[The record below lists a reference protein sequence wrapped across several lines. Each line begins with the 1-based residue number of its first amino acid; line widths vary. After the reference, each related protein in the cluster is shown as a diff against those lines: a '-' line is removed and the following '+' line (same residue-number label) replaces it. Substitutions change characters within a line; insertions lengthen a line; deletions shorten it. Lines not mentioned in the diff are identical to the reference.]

1 MMYSEYLKNG
11 GTGIIQL
18 LANNQTLSYLLSDD
32 IKTLDSAFL
41 LENGEKKFSIPVE
54 NLLKNE
60 NDLTP
65 IANMMKV
72 RFGKTWKTLFNS
84 IPQENDPLA
93 NEVTKTTGSMDT
105 NNQTTNQVA
114 GYDSDTMVN
123 DNSNQSTGSNK
134 TTQTVTKMNYEN
146 LTNLLGELKNN
157 VYYDI
162 LFSDI
167 RNYIFV
173 TVYGNERT
181 L

>member
-1 MMYSEYLKNG
+1 MMYSEYIKNG

-18 LANNQTLSYLLSDD
+18 LSNNQTLSYLLSDD
-32 IKTLDSAFL
+32 ISTLDSAFL
-41 LENGEKKFSIPVE
+41 LENGGKQFSLPVE
-54 NLLKNE
+54 NLLKIQ

-72 RFGKTWKTLFNS
+72 RFGKTWKTMFNA
-84 IPQENDPLA
+84 IPQDSDPLA

-123 DNSNQSTGSNK
+123 DNANQSTGSNK

-157 VYYDI
+157 VYYDM

-173 TVYGNERT
+173 TVYGNERNE
-181 L
+181 

>member
-1 MMYSEYLKNG
+1 MYSEYLKNG

-84 IPQENDPLA
+84 IPQDSDPLA
-93 NEVTKTTGSMDT
+93 NQVTKTTGSMET
-105 NNQTTNQVA
+105 NNQTINQVA

>member
-1 MMYSEYLKNG
+1 MMYSEYIKNG

-18 LANNQTLSYLLSDD
+18 LSNNQTLSYLLSDD
-32 IKTLDSAFL
+32 ISTLDSAFL
-41 LENGEKKFSIPVE
+41 LENGEKKFSLPVE

-65 IANMMKV
+65 LANMMKA

-84 IPQENDPLA
+84 IPQDSDPLA
-93 NEVTKTTGSMDT
+93 NEVTKTTGSIDT

-114 GYDSDTMVN
+114 GYDSDTMVK

-157 VYYDI
+157 VYYDM
-162 LFSDI
+162 LFNDI

-173 TVYGNERT
+173 TVYGNERNE
-181 L
+181 

>member
-18 LANNQTLSYLLSDD
+18 LSNNQTLSYLLSDD

-84 IPQENDPLA
+84 IPQDNDPLA
-93 NEVTKTTGSMDT
+93 NQVTKTTGSMDT

-123 DNSNQSTGSNK
+123 DNANQSTGSNK

>member
-1 MMYSEYLKNG
+1 MYSEYLKNG

-18 LANNQTLSYLLSDD
+18 LSNNQTLSYLLSDD

-41 LENGEKKFSIPVE
+41 LENGDKKFSIPVE

-84 IPQENDPLA
+84 IPQDSDPLA
-93 NEVTKTTGSMDT
+93 NQVTKTTGSMDS
-105 NNQTTNQVA
+105 NNQTTNQVS

>member
-1 MMYSEYLKNG
+1 MYSEYLKNG

-18 LANNQTLSYLLSDD
+18 LSNNQTLNYLLSDD

-41 LENGEKKFSIPVE
+41 LENGEKEFSIPVE

-65 IANMMKV
+65 IANMIKV
-72 RFGKTWKTLFNS
+72 RFGKTWKTMFNA
-84 IPQENDPLA
+84 IPQDSDPLA

-114 GYDSDTMVN
+114 GYDDDKMVN
-123 DNSNQSTGSNK
+123 DNGNQSTGSNK

-157 VYYDI
+157 VYYDMM
-162 LFSDI
+162 FSDI

-181 L
+181 M

>member
-1 MMYSEYLKNG
+1 MMYSEYIKNG

-18 LANNQTLSYLLSDD
+18 LSNNQTLSYLLSDD
-32 IKTLDSAFL
+32 ISTLDSAFL
-41 LENGEKKFSIPVE
+41 LENGEKKFSLPIE

-93 NEVTKTTGSMDT
+93 NEVTKTTGSIDT

-146 LTNLLGELKNN
+146 LTNLLGQLKNN
-157 VYYDI
+157 VYYDM
-162 LFSDI
+162 LFNDI

-173 TVYGNERT
+173 TVYGNERNE
-181 L
+181 

>member
-1 MMYSEYLKNG
+1 M
-11 GTGIIQL
+11 
-18 LANNQTLSYLLSDD
+18 
-32 IKTLDSAFL
+32 
-41 LENGEKKFSIPVE
+41 
-54 NLLKNE
+54 
-60 NDLTP
+60 
-65 IANMMKV
+65 
-72 RFGKTWKTLFNS
+72 
-84 IPQENDPLA
+84 
-93 NEVTKTTGSMDT
+93 TKTTGSIDT

-157 VYYDI
+157 VYYDM

>member
-1 MMYSEYLKNG
+1 MYSEYLKNG

-41 LENGEKKFSIPVE
+41 LENGEKNFSIPVE

-181 L
+181 E

>member
-84 IPQENDPLA
+84 IPQDNDPLA

-105 NNQTTNQVA
+105 NNQTKNQVA

-134 TTQTVTKMNYEN
+134 TTQTVTKTNYEN

>member
-18 LANNQTLSYLLSDD
+18 LSKNQTLSYLLSDD
-32 IKTLDSAFL
+32 ITALDSAFL
-41 LENGEKKFSIPVE
+41 LENGGKEFSLPVE
-54 NLLKNE
+54 NLLKIQ

-72 RFGKTWKTLFNS
+72 RFGKTWKTMFNA
-84 IPQENDPLA
+84 IPQESDPLA
-93 NEVTKTTGSMDT
+93 NEVNKTTGSMDT

-114 GYDSDTMVN
+114 GYDSNTMVN
-123 DNSNQSTGSNK
+123 DNANQSTGSNK

-157 VYYDI
+157 VYYDM

-173 TVYGNERT
+173 TVYGNERNE
-181 L
+181 

>member
-1 MMYSEYLKNG
+1 MMYSEYIKKG

-18 LANNQTLSYLLSDD
+18 LSNNQSLSYLLSDD
-32 IKTLDSAFL
+32 ITTLDSAFL
-41 LENGEKKFSIPVE
+41 LENGGKQFSLPVE
-54 NLLKNE
+54 NLLKVQ

-93 NEVTKTTGSMDT
+93 NEVTKTTGSIDT

-134 TTQTVTKMNYEN
+134 NTQTVTKTNYEN
-146 LTNLLGELKNN
+146 ITNLLGELKNN
-157 VYYDI
+157 VYYDM
-162 LFSDI
+162 LFNDI

-173 TVYGNERT
+173 TVYGNERNE
-181 L
+181 

>member
-1 MMYSEYLKNG
+1 MMYSEYIKNG

-18 LANNQTLSYLLSDD
+18 LSNNQTLSYLLSDD
-32 IKTLDSAFL
+32 ISTLDSAFL
-41 LENGEKKFSIPVE
+41 LENGGKQFSLPVE
-54 NLLKNE
+54 NLLKIQ

-72 RFGKTWKTLFNS
+72 RFGKTWKTMFNA
-84 IPQENDPLA
+84 IPQDSDPLA
-93 NEVTKTTGSMDT
+93 NEVTKTTGIIDT

-123 DNSNQSTGSNK
+123 DNANQSTGSNK

-146 LTNLLGELKNN
+146 LTNLLGQLKNN
-157 VYYDI
+157 VYYDM

>member
-1 MMYSEYLKNG
+1 MYSEYIKNG

-18 LANNQTLSYLLSDD
+18 LAKNQTLSYLLSDD
-32 IKTLDSAFL
+32 ISTLDSAFL

-181 L
+181 E

>member
-1 MMYSEYLKNG
+1 MMYSEYIKNG

-18 LANNQTLSYLLSDD
+18 LSNNQTLSYLLSDD
-32 IKTLDSAFL
+32 ISTLDSAFL
-41 LENGEKKFSIPVE
+41 LENGEKQFSLPIE

-72 RFGKTWKTLFNS
+72 RFGKTWKTMFNA
-84 IPQENDPLA
+84 IPQDSDPLA
-93 NEVTKTTGSMDT
+93 NEVTKTTGSIDT

-123 DNSNQSTGSNK
+123 DNSNKSTGSNK

-157 VYYDI
+157 VYYDM
-162 LFSDI
+162 LFNDI

-173 TVYGNERT
+173 TVYGNERNE
-181 L
+181 

>member
-1 MMYSEYLKNG
+1 MYSEYLKNG

-84 IPQENDPLA
+84 IPQDSDPLA
-93 NEVTKTTGSMDT
+93 NQVTKTTGSMNT

>member
-18 LANNQTLSYLLSDD
+18 LSKNQTLNYLLSDD
-32 IKTLDSAFL
+32 ITALDSAFL
-41 LENGEKKFSIPVE
+41 LENGGKEFTLPVE
-54 NLLKNE
+54 NLLKIQ

-72 RFGKTWKTLFNS
+72 RFGKTWKTMFNA
-84 IPQENDPLA
+84 IPQESDPLA
-93 NEVTKTTGSMDT
+93 NEVNKTTGSMDT

-114 GYDSDTMVN
+114 GYDSNTMVN
-123 DNSNQSTGSNK
+123 DNANQSTGSNK

-157 VYYDI
+157 VYYDM

-173 TVYGNERT
+173 TVYGNERNE
-181 L
+181 

>member
-1 MMYSEYLKNG
+1 MMYSEYIKNG
-11 GTGIIQL
+11 GTGVIQL
-18 LANNQTLSYLLSDD
+18 LSNNQTLNYLLSDD
-32 IKTLDSAFL
+32 ISTLDSAFL
-41 LENGEKKFSIPVE
+41 LENGEKNFSLPIE

-72 RFGKTWKTLFNS
+72 RFGKSWKTLFNS

-123 DNSNQSTGSNK
+123 DNANQSTGSNK
-134 TTQTVTKMNYEN
+134 TTQTVTKMNYEH
-146 LTNLLGELKNN
+146 LTNLVGELKNN
-157 VYYDI
+157 VYYDM
-162 LFSDI
+162 LFSNI

>member
-18 LANNQTLSYLLSDD
+18 LSNNQTLNYLLSDD

-65 IANMMKV
+65 LANMMKV
-72 RFGKTWKTLFNS
+72 RFGNTWKTMYNS
-84 IPQENDPLA
+84 IPQSDDPFA
-93 NEVTKTTGSMDT
+93 NEVTQTTGSIDS

-134 TTQTVTKMNYEN
+134 TNQTTTKMNYEN
-146 LTNLLGELKNN
+146 LTKLLGELKNN
-157 VYYDI
+157 VFYDM

-167 RNYIFV
+167 RKYIFV
-173 TVYGNERT
+173 TVYGNERDE
-181 L
+181 

>member
-1 MMYSEYLKNG
+1 MYSEYLKNG

-18 LANNQTLSYLLSDD
+18 LSNNQTLSYLLSDD

-84 IPQENDPLA
+84 IPQDNDPLA
-93 NEVTKTTGSMDT
+93 NQVTKTTGSMDT

-123 DNSNQSTGSNK
+123 DNANQSTGSNK

>member
-1 MMYSEYLKNG
+1 MYSEYLKNG

-18 LANNQTLSYLLSDD
+18 LANNQTLNYLLSDD

-41 LENGEKKFSIPVE
+41 LENGEKEFSIPVE

-84 IPQENDPLA
+84 IPQDNDPLA
-93 NEVTKTTGSMDT
+93 NEVTKTTGNIDT
-105 NNQTTNQVA
+105 NNQTINQVA

>member
-1 MMYSEYLKNG
+1 MYSEYIKNG
-11 GTGIIQL
+11 GTGIIKL
-18 LANNQTLSYLLSDD
+18 LADNQTLNYLLSDN
-32 IKTLDSAFL
+32 ILALDSTFL
-41 LENGEKKFSIPVE
+41 IENGTKKFTLPIE
-54 NLLKNE
+54 NLLKNQ

-65 IANMMKV
+65 LANMMKV

-84 IPQENDPLA
+84 IPQDSDPLA

-134 TTQTVTKMNYEN
+134 TTQTVTKINYEN

-167 RNYIFV
+167 RNYIFA
-173 TVYGNERT
+173 TVYGNERND
-181 L
+181 

>member
-1 MMYSEYLKNG
+1 MYSEYIKKG

-18 LANNQTLSYLLSDD
+18 LSNNQTLSYLLSDD
-32 IKTLDSAFL
+32 ISTLDSAFL
-41 LENGEKKFSIPVE
+41 LENGGKQFSLPIE

-72 RFGKTWKTLFNS
+72 RFGKTWKTIFNA
-84 IPQENDPLA
+84 IPQNSDPLA
-93 NEVTKTTGSMDT
+93 NEVTKTTGSIDT

-123 DNSNQSTGSNK
+123 DNANKSTGSNK

-157 VYYDI
+157 VYYDM

-173 TVYGNERT
+173 TVYGNERNE
-181 L
+181 

>member
-1 MMYSEYLKNG
+1 MYSEYLKNG

-18 LANNQTLSYLLSDD
+18 LAKNQTLSYLLSDD

-84 IPQENDPLA
+84 IPQDNDPLA

-123 DNSNQSTGSNK
+123 DNSNQSPA
-134 TTQTVTKMNYEN
+134 QVTAA
-146 LTNLLGELKNN
+146 
-157 VYYDI
+157 
-162 LFSDI
+162 
-167 RNYIFV
+167 
-173 TVYGNERT
+173 
-181 L
+181 

>member
-1 MMYSEYLKNG
+1 MYSEYLKNG

-18 LANNQTLSYLLSDD
+18 LSNNQTLSYLLSDD

-41 LENGEKKFSIPVE
+41 LENGEKEFSIPVE

-60 NDLTP
+60 NGLTP

-84 IPQENDPLA
+84 IPQDNDPLA
-93 NEVTKTTGSMDT
+93 NEVTKTTGSIDT

-114 GYDSDTMVN
+114 GYDSDVMVN
-123 DNSNQSTGSNK
+123 DNANQSTGSNK

-157 VYYDI
+157 VFYDI

>member
-1 MMYSEYLKNG
+1 MYSEYLKNG

-18 LANNQTLSYLLSDD
+18 LSNNQTLNYLLSDD

-41 LENGEKKFSIPVE
+41 LENGEKEFSIPVE

-65 IANMMKV
+65 IANMIKV
-72 RFGKTWKTLFNS
+72 RFGKTWKTMFNA
-84 IPQENDPLA
+84 IPQDNDPLA
-93 NEVTKTTGSMDT
+93 NEVTKTTGTMDT

-114 GYDSDTMVN
+114 GFDDDKMVN
-123 DNSNQSTGSNK
+123 DNGNQSTGSNK

-157 VYYDI
+157 VYYDMM
-162 LFSDI
+162 FSDI

-181 L
+181 M

>member
-1 MMYSEYLKNG
+1 MMYSEYIKNG

-18 LANNQTLSYLLSDD
+18 LSNNQTLKYLLSDD
-32 IKTLDSAFL
+32 ITTLDSVFL
-41 LENGEKKFSIPVE
+41 LENGEKKFSLPVE

-65 IANMMKV
+65 LANMMKA

-93 NEVTKTTGSMDT
+93 NEVTKTTGSIDT

-157 VYYDI
+157 VYYDM
-162 LFSDI
+162 LFTDI